1 MKRKLRI
8 LLVAIMIVAAPLLS
22 LAQSPPHPN
31 GGSNPG
37 PGNGPVGGGAPL
49 GSGLA
54 IMLAFAAVYGTQK
67 LIILKKKTLVA

>member
-1 MKRKLRI
+1 
-8 LLVAIMIVAAPLLS
+8 MIVAAPLLS
-22 LAQSPPHPN
+22 LAQTPPHPN

-37 PGNGPVGGGAPL
+37 PGNGPVGGGAPI

-67 LIILKKKTLVA
+67 LIILKKNISVK